1 MQLSRLFHVSPF
13 MVISHKILEQK
24 QNFSPKFVDFRVEK
38 SVIRGYDKIYHIY
51 YCFVI
56 YTMIQSSKYR

>member
-1 MQLSRLFHVSPF
+1 MQIISLSHIPPF

-38 SVIRGYDKIYHIY
+38 FVIRDYDKLYHIY

-56 YTMIQSSKYR
+56 YTMIQSSKYL